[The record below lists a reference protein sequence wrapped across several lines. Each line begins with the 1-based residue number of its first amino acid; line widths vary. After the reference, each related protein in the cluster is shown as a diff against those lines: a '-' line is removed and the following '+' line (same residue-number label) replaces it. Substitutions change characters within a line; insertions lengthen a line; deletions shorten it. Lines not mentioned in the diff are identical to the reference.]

1 MPLTS
6 LLART
11 YLRYVIPVTVLSAI
25 AFSPLLY
32 LAMRVPVPG
41 DANQV
46 NGVVRTAWLLAGL
59 SLVPLLILVGGVA
72 PAVRSIASGAPAS
85 QLAALRDGA
94 VSLVRAV
101 LPVGFAVLAML
112 MGSLALAVP
121 GIALF
126 VLLSLTGATGAP
138 DRDLA
143 ARLAA
148 SVSAARAN
156 LIAVALVLVSAIAIT
171 IVALVFLQRGLP
183 MPLPKPVKPELL
195 ATFRLFARYAMAGIV
210 LVAPLPAI
218 ALAALAQKEAPQR
231 LLLIA
236 RRAPAVT
243 ADPSART

>member
-11 YLRYVIPVTVLSAI
+11 YLRYVIPVTMLSALV
-25 AFSPLLY
+25 FSPLLY
-32 LAMRVPVPG
+32 LALRVPVPG
-41 DANQV
+41 DLGQV

-85 QLAALRDGA
+85 QLAVLKEGA

-101 LPVGFAVLAML
+101 LPVGISLLAML
-112 MGSLALAVP
+112 MGSLALALP

-138 DRDLA
+138 DRDLS

-156 LIAVALVLVSAIAIT
+156 LAAVALVLVATIAIT
-171 IVALVFLQRGLP
+171 IGALYFLQRALP
-183 MPLPKPVKPELL
+183 MPIPKAPSPELL
-195 ATFRLFARYAMAGIV
+195 ATFRLFARYAVAGIA

-218 ALAALAQKEAPQR
+218 ALAALAT
-231 LLLIA
+231 
-236 RRAPAVT
+236 RAS
-243 ADPSART
+243 PSVRT

>member
-11 YLRYVIPVTVLSAI
+11 YLRYLIPVTVLSAI

-41 DANQV
+41 DAGQV

-59 SLVPLLILVGGVA
+59 SIVPLLILVGGVA
-72 PAVRSIASGAPAS
+72 PAVRAIASGAPTS

-112 MGSLALAVP
+112 MGSLALALP

-156 LIAVALVLVSAIAIT
+156 LLAVALVLLAAVAIT
-171 IVALVFLQRGLP
+171 IVALGFLQRGLP
-183 MPLPKPVKPELL
+183 MPLPKAPKPELL
-195 ATFRLFARYAMAGIV
+195 ATFRLFARYAIAGV
-210 LVAPLPAI
+210 TLVAPLPAI
-218 ALAALAQKEAPQR
+218 ALAALAT
-231 LLLIA
+231 
-236 RRAPAVT
+236 RAT
-243 ADPSART
+243 PSVRT